1 MVLERTL
8 LMIKP
13 DGVEAKITGEV
24 ISRVERKGLKIVAIK
39 KFLFTRELAEKF
51 YAVHKNK
58 PFFNELIEYITSG
71 EVVALLVEGESAI
84 KVVRNLVGPTD
95 STIAPPGTI
104 RGDFGTSIQRNVVHA
119 SDSPES
125 SQYEIKL
132 IFG

>member
-1 MVLERTL
+1 
-8 LMIKP
+8 MIKP

>member
-1 MVLERTL
+1 
-8 LMIKP
+8 MIKP

-119 SDSPES
+119 SDSPKS

>member
-1 MVLERTL
+1 LVLERTL